1 MCPYYIKVF
10 VVSHWLTY
18 VCFMKMQLMKK
29 TEQKKQIS
37 DNALDSVA
45 LI

>member
-1 MCPYYIKVF
+1 
-10 VVSHWLTY
+10 
-18 VCFMKMQLMKK
+18 MKK

-45 LI
+45 LIWLEWWRLC